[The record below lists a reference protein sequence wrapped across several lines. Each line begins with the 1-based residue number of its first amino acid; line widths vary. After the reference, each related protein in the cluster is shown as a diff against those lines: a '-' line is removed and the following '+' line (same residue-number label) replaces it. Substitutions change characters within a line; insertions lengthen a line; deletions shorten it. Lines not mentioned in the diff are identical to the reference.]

1 MNSIPI
7 SKPFIGE
14 EEKKAVMDVLDSGM
28 LAMGPKTAQ
37 FENEF
42 AQMCGVK
49 HAIAV
54 SSGTTALHIAL
65 LANGIGP
72 GDEVITTSFTFIAS
86 INAILYV
93 GATPVFV
100 DIEED
105 TFNID
110 LSQVEKVI
118 TPRTKAI
125 LPVHLYGH
133 LCDIEKLI
141 AVAEKYNLKI
151 IEDACQAVMA
161 SYKDRAAGTF
171 GTGTFSFYATKNMMS
186 GEGGMITT
194 NDDEIA
200 DLSRMIRSHG
210 MKKRYYHEML
220 GYNFRMMDIQAA
232 IGLEQ
237 LKRLPAFNEKRRQNA
252 AYFNT
257 KIESVKTPRERQDYR
272 HIWHQYTI
280 RVNHG
285 RDRDAVVKQLNEA
298 GIGTGIYYPVPNH
311 QQSHILKIVGDISLP
326 VTEQMS
332 REVISLPVHP
342 MLNQEDLET
351 IVTEVNK
358 L

>member
-1 MNSIPI
+1 MIYI
-7 SKPFIGE
+7 SKPYIGD
-14 EEKKAVMDVLDSGM
+14 EEKNAVLEVLDSGM

-42 AQMCGVK
+42 AKMCDVK

-72 GDEVITTSFTFIAS
+72 GDEVITTPFTFIAS

-100 DIEED
+100 DIEEE

-110 LSQVEKVI
+110 FSQVEKAI

-125 LPVHLYGH
+125 LPIHLYGH
-133 LCDIEKLI
+133 LCDIDQLLAI
-141 AVAEKYNLKI
+141 AGTHNLKI

-161 SYKDRAAGTF
+161 NYKGKFAGSF

-194 NDDEIA
+194 NDDEVAELCRI
-200 DLSRMIRSHG
+200 IRNQG
-210 MKKRYYHEML
+210 MKQRYYHEML

-252 AYFNT
+252 AYFNENI
-257 KIESVKTPRERQDYR
+257 KSVITPRERQDYY
-272 HIWHQYTI
+272 HIWHQYTV
-280 RVNHG
+280 RVNNG
-285 RDRDAVVKQLNEA
+285 RDRDEAVKQLSEA

-311 QQSHILKIVGDISLP
+311 QQKHVKKIVGDISLP
-326 VTEQMS
+326 VIERMS
-332 REVISLPVHP
+332 QEVISLPVHP
-342 MLNQEDLET
+342 MLSQADLEK
-351 IVTEVNK
+351 IVAEVNK

>member
-1 MNSIPI
+1 MIYI
-7 SKPFIGE
+7 SKPYIGD
-14 EEKKAVMDVLDSGM
+14 EEKAAVMEVLDSGM
-28 LAMGPKTAQ
+28 LAMGPRTAQ

-42 AQMCGVK
+42 AKLCGVK

-72 GDEVITTSFTFIAS
+72 GDEVITTPFTFIAS
-86 INAILYV
+86 VNAILYV
-93 GATPVFV
+93 GAKPVFV
-100 DIEED
+100 DIEEE

-110 LSQVEKVI
+110 LSQVEKAI

-133 LCDIEKLI
+133 LCDIEQLLAI
-141 AVAEKYNLKI
+141 AEKHHLKI
-151 IEDACQAVMA
+151 IEDACQAVM
-161 SYKDRAAGTF
+161 STYKGRAAGSF

-194 NDDEIA
+194 NDDEVA
-200 DLSRMIRSHG
+200 EASRLIRNHG
-210 MKKRYYHEML
+210 MKVRYYHDML

-232 IGLEQ
+232 IGLQQ
-237 LKRLPAFNEKRRQNA
+237 LKRLPGFNEKRRQNA
-252 AYFNT
+252 AYFNA
-257 KIESVKTPRERQDYR
+257 KIESVVTPREKQDYC
-272 HIWHQYTI
+272 HIWHQYTVRI
-280 RVNHG
+280 NHG
-285 RDRDAVVKQLNEA
+285 RDRDAAVKQLNDA

-311 QQSHILKIVGDISLP
+311 RQEYIRKIVGNVSLP
-326 VTEQMS
+326 VTEQMAQ
-332 REVISLPVHP
+332 EVISLPVHP
-342 MLNQEDLET
+342 MLSQEELET

>member
-1 MNSIPI
+1 MISIPL

-14 EEKKAVMDVLDSGM
+14 EEKASVIQVLDSGM
-28 LAMGPKTAQ
+28 LAMGPRTAQ
-37 FENEF
+37 FETEF
-42 AQMCGVK
+42 SRMCGVK

-54 SSGTTALHIAL
+54 SSGTAALHIAL

-72 GDEVITTSFTFIAS
+72 GDEVITTPFTFIAS
-86 INAILYV
+86 VNAILYA
-93 GATPVFV
+93 GAIPVFV
-100 DIEED
+100 DIEPE

-110 LSQVEKVI
+110 LSRVKRVI

-125 LPVHLYGH
+125 LPIHLYGH
-133 LCDIEKLI
+133 LCDIEQLQAI
-141 AVAEKYNLKI
+141 AENHNLKI

-161 SYKDRAAGTF
+161 SYKGKLAGTF

-200 DLSRMIRSHG
+200 EACRMIRSHG
-210 MKKRYYHEML
+210 MKRRYYHEML
-220 GYNFRMMDIQAA
+220 GYNYRMMDIQAA

-237 LKRLPAFNEKRRQNA
+237 LKRLPAFDEKRRKNA
-252 AYFNT
+252 AYLNA
-257 KIESVKTPRERQDYR
+257 KIESVITPKEKPGY
-272 HIWHQYTI
+272 HHAWHQYTI

-285 RDRDAVVKQLNEA
+285 RDRDAAVKQLNEA
-298 GIGTGIYYPVPNH
+298 GIGTGIYYPIPNH
-311 QQSHILKIVGDISLP
+311 KQDHIQKIVGDISLP
-326 VTEQMS
+326 MVEKLSQ
-332 REVISLPVHP
+332 EVISLPVHP
-342 MLNQEDLET
+342 LLSQEDLEK